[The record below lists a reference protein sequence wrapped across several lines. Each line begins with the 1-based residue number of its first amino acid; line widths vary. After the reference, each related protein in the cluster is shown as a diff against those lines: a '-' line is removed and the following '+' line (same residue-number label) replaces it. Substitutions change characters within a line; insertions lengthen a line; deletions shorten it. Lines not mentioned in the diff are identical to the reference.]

1 MNQRAEIIDTLSKFF
16 DFQKNRTGKSILLFL
31 AGFIAL
37 GLVSNALYTAI
48 GLLAKW
54 VLYRL
59 SGWQLV
65 EKPVEMR
72 VSALV
77 EILFVAILFGV
88 VFLIMKRHARRAG
101 APSQRLALETP
112 EPHPGLIFLLSKY
125 SHRDRSRF
133 GDYDRIDLKAAD
145 ARWQLLQSNWG
156 PLVIAVEHHASK
168 NGGGLL
174 RHCWLLC
181 TRGGSEP
188 QFEAAKQIVEKFG
201 GAKVRCHKEEIK
213 NFNDIIEVTNC
224 VEKIYRE
231 AASGQNLLPDQII
244 ADFTGGN
251 SVMSGGVVLA
261 SSQKEDRKI
270 QYVRQDKP
278 LVKKAYNAL
287 SKQEVEVPLSVEEM
301 QKEQVLITI
310 VAKPIRNEEGEQS
323 TERQE

>member
-1 MNQRAEIIDTLSKFF
+1 MNQRAEIIDTLSNFF
-16 DFQKNRTGKSILLFL
+16 DFQKNRTGKSVLLFL

-37 GLVSNALYTAI
+37 GLVGNALYTVI
-48 GLLAKW
+48 GLFAKW
-54 VLYRL
+54 ALYRL
-59 SGWQLV
+59 FDWQLV
-65 EKPVEMR
+65 EKPVELR

-77 EILFVAILFGV
+77 ELLIIVILFGV
-88 VFLIMKRHARRAG
+88 VFLIMKRHARRDG
-101 APSQRLALETP
+101 AVSQRLVLETP

-125 SHRDRSRF
+125 SDRNSSRF
-133 GDYDRIDLKAAD
+133 GDYNAIDLDAAD
-145 ARWQLLQSNWG
+145 ARGQLLQSNWG
-156 PLVIAVEHHASK
+156 TLVIAVEHHASK
-168 NGGGLL
+168 NSAGSL

-181 TRGGSEP
+181 TRSGSEP
-188 QFEAAKQIVEKFG
+188 QFEMAKKIVRKFG
-201 GAKVRCHKEEIK
+201 GRKVRCHKEEIE
-213 NFNDIIEVTNC
+213 NFNNIIEVTNC

-278 LVKKAYNAL
+278 LVKKAYDAL
-287 SKQEVEVPLSVEEM
+287 SKREVEVPLSVEEM

-310 VAKPIRNEEGEQS
+310 VARPIRNEEVEQS
-323 TERQE
+323 RERQE